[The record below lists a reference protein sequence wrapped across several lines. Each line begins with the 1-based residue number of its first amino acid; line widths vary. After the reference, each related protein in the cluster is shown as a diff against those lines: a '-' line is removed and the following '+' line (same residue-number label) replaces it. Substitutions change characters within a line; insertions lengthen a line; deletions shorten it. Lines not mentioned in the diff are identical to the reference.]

1 MKAKEL
7 RLFLKENVD
16 LKYQKFSTSLLPGV
30 TDLWGVRLPVL
41 RRIAKKIAKEG
52 NVDLLKSS
60 LKKPCF
66 EERMVLGMAIG
77 YLPWD
82 ETFLEK
88 YVEPYIPLIDNWS
101 ICDSFC
107 VGLKQVAKNQEE
119 TWHFLQKYFKSDL
132 EYEVRFAVVLSL
144 FYFLTDSYLSLVLD
158 QLALIH
164 QEDYYAQMA
173 IAWAI
178 AKAYAV
184 SPEVT
189 KKWIK
194 KTKIKQEILKKA
206 LQKVRDSLVTK
217 SCASAFERLI

>member
-16 LKYQKFSTSLLPGV
+16 LKYQKFSASLLPGV
-30 TDLWGVRLPVL
+30 KDLWGVRLPVL
-41 RRIAKKIAKEG
+41 HRIAKKIASEG
-52 NVDLLKSS
+52 KVDVLKSS

-77 YLPWD
+77 YMPWTPD
-82 ETFLEK
+82 FLEK
-88 YVEPYIPLIDNWS
+88 QVEPFIPLIDNWS
-101 ICDSFC
+101 VCDSFC
-107 VGLKQVAKNQEE
+107 MGLKQVKKNQEE
-119 TWHFLQKYFKSDL
+119 TWAFVQKYFKSDL

-144 FYFLTDSYLSLVLD
+144 QFFMTESYLSLVLD

-164 QEDYYAQMA
+164 QEDHYAQMA

-189 KKWIK
+189 QKWIK
-194 KTKIKQEILKKA
+194 KTKIKQEIIKKA

>member
-1 MKAKEL
+1 M
-7 RLFLKENVD
+7 LFR
-16 LKYQKFSTSLLPGV
+16 S
-30 TDLWGVRLPVL
+30 
-41 RRIAKKIAKEG
+41 
-52 NVDLLKSS
+52 
-60 LKKPCF
+60 
-66 EERMVLGMAIG
+66 
-77 YLPWD
+77 
-82 ETFLEK
+82 
-88 YVEPYIPLIDNWS
+88 NWS

-119 TWHFLQKYFKSDL
+119 TWLFLQKYFKSDL

-164 QEDYYAQMA
+164 QEEYYAQMA